1 MSVMSQ
7 ITEDILSKID
17 IVDIV
22 SKYIPLKRSGSNFAG
37 LSPFKQ
43 EKTPSFIVSPRKQ
56 IFKDFSTGIWGNAI
70 TFIIEVE
77 KVDFRDAVKILAKEA
92 NIDLREYDLN
102 PKKMEE
108 FSDEREKIKRI
119 HKLAHQYF
127 VQELAKNEQ
136 AIWYLKTKRNLTDN
150 IIEQFWI
157 WFAPDNNYWLIQF
170 LKSKWFVDEDI
181 LQSSLAKKWQNT
193 DSYGFFRNRIMF
205 PIYDTM
211 SNIVWFTA
219 RIIDPNDKPKYLNSS
234 EHIAFEKWKILY
246 WLNIAK
252 QNVKEH
258 DKIII
263 CEWQMDV
270 IACHRMWIPIWVAT
284 SWTSLTE
291 DHMKIL
297 KRYTENVFFLFDNDE
312 AWEIATFRALKIAYQ
327 QNIFPKIIELSSD
340 LKDIDELANQEH
352 WKEMFDNILKKSKDG
367 FSIYFNVLKN
377 KRDMNSPIEKQKMM
391 SKMFELILAVDNYAI
406 QDHYIHILAENLG
419 FAYEILNAE
428 FKKFRKTEGAFEVK
442 QKLKRKEPVIYQLDR
457 EVIFAS
463 LFYQNFVYKYI
474 QDDEMWKWFLWLSK
488 LVWEL
493 YLGSILDKVLRLDL
507 DEKEIK
513 ELDEMH
519 IWWENQLDQ
528 FQDEDKKYSLIKK
541 IVWATLLSYLQIALK
556 DSKISNE
563 QKNSLLELKKLF

>member
-1 MSVMSQ
+1 MSQ

-77 KVDFRDAVKILAKEA
+77 KVDFWDAVKILAKEA
-92 NIDLREYDLN
+92 NIDLRDYDLN

-127 VQELAKNEQ
+127 VQELAKNDE
-136 AIWYLKTKRNLTDN
+136 AIWYLKNKRNLTDN
-150 IIEQFWI
+150 IIDQFWI

-170 LKSKWFVDEDI
+170 LKSKWFSDDDI

-270 IACHRMWIPIWVAT
+270 IACHRVWIPIWVAT

-352 WKEMFDNILKKSKDG
+352 WKETFETILKKSKDW
-367 FSIYFNVLKN
+367 FLTYFNILKS

-391 SKMFELILAVDNYAI
+391 SKMFELVLAVDNYAI
-406 QDHYIHILAENLG
+406 QDHYIHILAENLW
-419 FAYEILNAE
+419 FAYEILNAQ
-428 FKKFRKTEGAFEVK
+428 FKKFRKTEWAFEMK
-442 QKLKRKEPVIYQLDR
+442 QKIKKNEDIIYQLDR
-457 EVIFAS
+457 EIIFVS

-474 QDDEMWKWFLWLSK
+474 QDDEMRKWFLWLSK
-488 LVWEL
+488 NVWEL
-493 YLGSILDKVLRLDL
+493 YIGSLLNRVLNSELN
-507 DEKEIK
+507 EKEIK

-519 IWWENQLDQ
+519 IRWENQLDQ
-528 FQDEDKKYSLIKK
+528 INDEDKKYCLIKK
-541 IVWATLLSYLQIALK
+541 IVWTIFQSYLQIVLK

-563 QKNSLLELKKLF
+563 QKNGLLELKKLF